1 MKKRISPQWIVG
13 LLTGAIM
20 PVLGIFLV
28 LDARPELV
36 GLQRFEGEIVKH
48 VNTQIITLGII
59 INAALFF
66 IFLQFNKED
75 ISRGILFASVVYLI
89 LIFVYRFVL

>member
-1 MKKRISPQWIVG
+1 MKNRISPQWIMG
-13 LLTGAIM
+13 LLMGIIM
-20 PVLGIFLV
+20 PILGIFLV

-36 GLQRFEGEIVKH
+36 GLQRFEGEVVKH

-66 IFLQFNKED
+66 VFLQFNKED
-75 ISRGILFASVVYLI
+75 ISRGILFASVVYLVG
-89 LIFVYRFVL
+89 IFVYRFLL